1 MCLESNITFAFLP
14 KNSTH
19 MCQPL
24 DVAYF
29 RPFKIAWRRALELWK
44 LRNPG
49 FASLPKCRFPS
60 LLKSVIDVVK
70 SENIISGFREALLSQ
85 LPDNCSIQDVA
96 YNVDV
101 AESLI
106 QFLREKRFPEHDGNT
121 TVNIGKKLEIQLG
134 SSVTLEMLQEQ
145 EARPSTSGAAV
156 GKGRGRKRK
165 ELPVVENLTPHLSE

>member
-1 MCLESNITFAFLP
+1 
-14 KNSTH
+14 

-44 LRNPG
+44 LRNPD
-49 FASLPKCRFPS
+49 FASIPKCRFPS

-70 SENIISGFREALLSQ
+70 SENIISGFRKCGIYPFSREALLSQ
-85 LPDNCSIQDVA
+85 LPDNGSIQDVA
-96 YNVDV
+96 YKEDV

-121 TVNIGKKLEIQLG
+121 TVNRGKKLEISPG
-134 SSVTLEMLQEQ
+134 SSVTLEMLQQ
-145 EARPSTSGAAV
+145 LVRAAEE
-156 GKGRGRKRK
+156 RGRSYQSLRIS
-165 ELPVVENLTPHLSE
+165 PPHLSE